1 MNHKGISEAGNWFIW
16 LVVLV
21 IVAIIFYNMG
31 QENTIDINVNN
42 GTVNVNVKTPQDI
55 DLPIN
60 QDTIATTNVT
70 TEPII
75 ADGTW
80 SLNFLSSVPFPQF
93 RLTLVRRPERSEGKI
108 INSIYLRLRFWV
120 VEMDYSKNISSPK

>member
-75 ADGTW
+75 ADGT
-80 SLNFLSSVPFPQF
+80 
-93 RLTLVRRPERSEGKI
+93 
-108 INSIYLRLRFWV
+108 
-120 VEMDYSKNISSPK
+120 